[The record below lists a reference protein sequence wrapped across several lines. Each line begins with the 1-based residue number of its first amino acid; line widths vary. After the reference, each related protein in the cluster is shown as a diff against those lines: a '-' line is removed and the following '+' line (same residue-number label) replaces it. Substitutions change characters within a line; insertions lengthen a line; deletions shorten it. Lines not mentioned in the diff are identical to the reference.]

1 MWPLLV
7 DIGPGAEPEL
17 GMSQCVAFNA
27 NGVLVAATEPCT
39 ALVILTPGELAAI
52 NVNPFVLTQE
62 DGILLSGAICVV
74 WGTAWAA
81 RAIRSVLSD
90 GDSKEFE

>member
-1 MWPLLV
+1 
-7 DIGPGAEPEL
+7 
-17 GMSQCVAFNA
+17 MSQCVAFA
-27 NGVLVAATEPCT
+27 ASGALVAATEPCT
-39 ALVILTPGELAAI
+39 SLVILTPAELSAI
-52 NVNPFVLTQE
+52 SVNPFVLTQE

-90 GDSKEFE
+90 GDSKELQ